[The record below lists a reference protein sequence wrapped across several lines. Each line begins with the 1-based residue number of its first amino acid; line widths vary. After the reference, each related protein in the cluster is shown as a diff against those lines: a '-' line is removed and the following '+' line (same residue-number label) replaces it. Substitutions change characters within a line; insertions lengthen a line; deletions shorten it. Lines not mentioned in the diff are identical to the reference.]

1 MQIAHFSP
9 SSNSSSNSKTIRP
22 RLCRAFLWALLLAPA
37 CGQAQPASDMDRARR
52 AADSAN
58 HETRRAESAAQQAER
73 RLKRAEDNL
82 RATQIE
88 LDTSHREVLAAQ
100 QRLSA
105 ARNTENRALRDLD
118 AAQKQAR

>member
-1 MQIAHFSP
+1 MQSTD
-9 SSNSSSNSKTIRP
+9 SKTISSW
-22 RLCRAFLWALLLAPA
+22 LCRVFLSMVLLAPA

-52 AADSAN
+52 GADAAGN
-58 HETRRAESAAQQAER
+58 ETRRAESAAQQADR

-82 RATQIE
+82 KAAQVE
-88 LDTSHREVLAAQ
+88 LDTSHREVLATQ

-105 ARNTENRALRDLD
+105 ARNAENRALRSLD